1 MRLRPSILASVLA
14 SLLPLAGLQASDA
27 IQIDTPVGGWRKGD
41 SQGAHFLQQV
51 NYPAS
56 SVNSASDQADTAR
69 ISGMIKARPKD
80 RSAPA
85 RLIVNGIS
93 MPLKVQEDG
102 HFDRPFVFPAGSNS
116 VEVRSPDGEHKHR
129 VQFYNRGGG
138 ATAAKLRV
146 VLSWD
151 SDNTDLDLHVVT
163 PDGGHVWYGN
173 RVAANG
179 GALDVDVTTGF
190 GPEMFASPTPLSG
203 EYLVYV
209 NYFGGGYNS
218 DEEGGGDP
226 AQILTTAQVSLISQE
241 GTANEKQES
250 FLVPMRATGELTLVK
265 RFSYP

>member
-1 MRLRPSILASVLA
+1 MRVRLTEIALFLAC
-14 SLLPLAGLQASDA
+14 LPFAAAYATDGV
-27 IQIDTPVGGWRKGD
+27 QIDTPVGGWRKGSD
-41 SQGAHFLQQV
+41 EGAHFMQEV

-56 SVNSASDQADTAR
+56 SVNSAADQANTAR
-69 ISGMIKARPKD
+69 IAGQIKSTPKD
-80 RSAPA
+80 AGKPA

-102 HFDRPFVFPAGSNS
+102 TFDRPFVFPSGSNS
-116 VEVRSPDGEHKHR
+116 VEVRNADGSAKHR

-138 ATAAKLRV
+138 ETAAKLRV

-163 PDGGHVWYGN
+163 PDGAHIWYGD
-173 RVAANG
+173 RSAANG

-190 GPEMFASPTPLSG
+190 GPEMFASPTPLAG

-209 NYFGGGYNS
+209 NYFGGGYSS
-218 DEEGGGDP
+218 DEEGAENP
-226 AQILTTAQVSLISQE
+226 AQLLTTAQVTVITQE
-241 GTANEKQES
+241 GTANEKQQS
-250 FLVPMRATGELTLVK
+250 FIVPMRATGELTMVK

>member
-1 MRLRPSILASVLA
+1 MRLRPSVIASVLA
-14 SLLPLAGLQASDA
+14 TLLPLAGLQATDA

-41 SQGAHFLQQV
+41 SEGAHFMQEV

-56 SVNSASDQADTAR
+56 SVNSASDQAATAR
-69 ISGMIKARPKD
+69 ISGMIKAAPKD

-93 MPLKVQEDG
+93 LPLKVQEDG
-102 HFDRPFVFPAGSNS
+102 SFDRPFVFPAGSNS
-116 VEVRSPDGEHKHR
+116 VEVRSPDGEHRRR
-129 VQFYNRGGG
+129 VQFYKLGGG
-138 ATAAKLRV
+138 ETAARLRV
-146 VLSWD
+146 VLAWD

-163 PDGGHVWYGN
+163 PDGAHVWYGE
-173 RVAANG
+173 RAVANG

-209 NYFGGGYNS
+209 NYFGGGYSS
-218 DEEGGGDP
+218 DEEGGADP
-226 AQILTTAQVSLISQE
+226 AQILTTAQVTLISQE